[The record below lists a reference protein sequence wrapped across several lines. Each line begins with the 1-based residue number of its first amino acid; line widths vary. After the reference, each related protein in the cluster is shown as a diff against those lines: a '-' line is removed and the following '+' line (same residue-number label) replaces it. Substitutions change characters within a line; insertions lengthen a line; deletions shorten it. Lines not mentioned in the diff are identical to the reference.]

1 VTARILRPL
10 DRYVASEFVKIFIA
24 TALGFPVLLT
34 VIDLTDRLDMYLSRN
49 LKPAAIGLSYVY
61 WIPENMFMVLPAAT
75 LFATVFTIGALTRH
89 SEITAAKAS
98 GISFH
103 RLTLPI
109 YVLAVLA
116 AGLTLLLSELAPLG
130 SRRRSQL
137 LEETRFVSTN
147 ERYNFAYAA
156 ERGRVYKVASLT
168 VNAGVADGLEI
179 ERKGREHDASYPS
192 LLVSALTAR
201 WQPQQAQWNLI
212 DGTLHVLANNR
223 DLSVRFDSL
232 RDRHFVESPTEL
244 MASPKAPQEMRY
256 EELGRYVAAL
266 ERSGSNVRELRVER
280 ALKLAIPVTCIII
293 ALFGAPLA
301 TSNQRGGAA
310 YGIGVS
316 LGITIAFLI
325 FIQLTKAIGESGQ
338 FATPE
343 VAAWV
348 PNAAFGLGGLL
359 LLWRVRT

>member
-1 VTARILRPL
+1 MIARLVRPL
-10 DRYVASEFVKIFIA
+10 DRYVATEFVKIFLA
-24 TALGFPVLLT
+24 TALGFPILLT
-34 VIDLTDRLDMYLSRN
+34 VIDLTDSLDKYLSRN
-49 LKPAAIGLSYVY
+49 LKPGAIALSYVY

-109 YVLAVLA
+109 FALAAVA
-116 AGLTLLLSELAPLG
+116 AGLTLVLSELAPLG
-130 SRRRSQL
+130 SRKRSRL

-156 ERGRVYKVASLT
+156 ERGRVYKIAALT
-168 VNAGVADGLEI
+168 VSMGVADNVEI
-179 ERKGREHDASYPS
+179 ERKGREADVTYPS
-192 LLVSALTAR
+192 WIASALTAR
-201 WQPQQAQWNLI
+201 WKPATQWSLI
-212 DGTLHVLANNR
+212 DGTLHIVANER
-223 DLSVRFDSL
+223 DISVRFDSL
-232 RDRHFVESPTEL
+232 RDRHFVETPTEL

-266 ERSGSNVRELRVER
+266 ERSGSDVRELRVER
-280 ALKLAIPVTCIII
+280 ALKLAIPVTCFII

-325 FIQLTKAIGESGQ
+325 LIQLTKAIGSSGHL
-338 FATPE
+338 ASPE
-343 VAAWV
+343 IAAWV
-348 PNAAFGLGGLL
+348 PNVVFALCGLA